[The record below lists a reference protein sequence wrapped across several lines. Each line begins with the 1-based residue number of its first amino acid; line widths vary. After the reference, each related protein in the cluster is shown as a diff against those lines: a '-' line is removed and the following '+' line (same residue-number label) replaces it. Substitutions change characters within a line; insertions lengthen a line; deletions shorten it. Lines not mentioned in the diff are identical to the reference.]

1 MRRMLHFLAAFVTL
15 AGGLLGCGS
24 TASMDAGVPADAGP
38 SGNPI
43 GLWVDGLYAYAA
55 AELASSGTSSPTD
68 TCPVPRNGAST
79 SPAVFDAAGNLWA
92 QRAADSTISVI
103 LWTAQQLAAE
113 CSSGTPARTI
123 TIDQSGTRAALDE
136 VTAMAFDAQATLWLS
151 FQDDGVLLG
160 LSSSQYQSSGT
171 VIPAYTLQN
180 GTSGA
185 AQLYAPTGM
194 AFDAAGNMWV
204 GNVFSV
210 LEYKT
215 ATLALALTATGGSA
229 IMPLPDAYLSTT
241 ASEAAAANGSPGTSP
256 TFEYLAFDAEGNLWV
271 SGAHSSTAG
280 YTDYIAEY
288 AASALSTLGAN
299 TTPAPVVTLHEDS
312 AQAANFVSFGAL
324 AFDSSGNLWLGGGT
338 ELFRYPAA
346 SLTASGSGLY
356 DVTISNIPFLT
367 GYALAFNPIPSG
379 LALRP

>member
-1 MRRMLHFLAAFVTL
+1 MRRRLHVVGVVVTSAAC
-15 AGGLLGCGS
+15 LLGCGS
-24 TASMDAGVPADAGP
+24 TASTDGGVPEDAGP

-55 AELASSGTSSPTD
+55 TELGTSGSPGPTD
-68 TCPVPRNGAST
+68 SCPVPRNGAST
-79 SPAVFDAAGNLWA
+79 SPAVFDSAGNLWA
-92 QRAADSTISVI
+92 QQAADSTISII
-103 LWTAQQLAAE
+103 LWTAQQLAAA
-113 CSSGTPARTI
+113 CSSETPARTI
-123 TIDQSGTRAALDE
+123 TIDQSGTRAALDQIS
-136 VTAMAFDAQATLWLS
+136 AMAFDAEDTLWLS

-171 VIPAYTLQN
+171 VVPTYTLQN

-185 AQLYAPTGM
+185 AQLYAPTGL

-215 ATLALALTATGGSA
+215 ATLAAALTATGGSA
-229 IMPLPDAYLSTT
+229 VMPLPDAYLSTA

-256 TFEYLAFDAEGNLWV
+256 TFEYVAFDAEGNLWV
-271 SGAHSSTAG
+271 SGAHDSTAS
-280 YTDYIAEY
+280 YTDSIAEY
-288 AASALSTLGAN
+288 AASALTALGTN
-299 TTPAPVVTLHEDS
+299 TTPAPLVTLHEDS

-324 AFDSSGNLWLGGGT
+324 AFDSNANLWLGGGT
-338 ELFRYPAA
+338 ELFRYPVA
-346 SLTASGSGLY
+346 SLAASGSGLY

-367 GYALAFNPIPSG
+367 GYSLAFNPIPSG
-379 LALRP
+379 VPIRP